1 MCKTRGAGGD
11 VVRSK
16 PGVGELG
23 WRGGVEWSGFG
34 IGVGGLWGVG
44 GLGVEQQGWGGATLH
59 TTSGSSVC
67 GQGGCQAL
75 GLWIAGDCLRGAWG
89 EAEEE
94 DE

>member
-1 MCKTRGAGGD
+1 MWLEAGQGLVSWGGVGLGLELGGD
-11 VVRSK
+11 
-16 PGVGELG
+16 
-23 WRGGVEWSGFG
+23 GGG
-34 IGVGGLWGVG
+34 WGV
-44 GLGVEQQGWGGATLH
+44 VVLH

-75 GLWIAGDCLRGAWG
+75 GLWIAGDCLRGVWG